1 MKVAIVTGGN
11 KGLGFGIC
19 RGLAQVFDGDVLLTA
34 RNTERGMQAVQDLEN
49 EGLTVKFHLL
59 DIDDSESIAALATF
73 VKET

>member
-1 MKVAIVTGGN
+1 MTGGN

-34 RNTERGMQAVQDLEN
+34 RNTERGMQAVQELEN
-49 EGLTVKFHLL
+49 EGLTTVKFHLL
-59 DIDDSESIAALATF
+59 DIDDSKSIAALATF